1 MNPYTEIEEAR
12 RAVEQFDGSPEDFL
26 LPVSDEIQD
35 PMGVAMV
42 IITDTVLAKG
52 WDLDGFDQRDGYRV
66 YKYKSP
72 D

>member
-1 MNPYTEIEEAR
+1 MNPYTEIEQAR

-26 LPVSDEIQD
+26 LPVSDKIQD
-35 PMGVAMV
+35 PMGVAMA
-42 IITDTVLAKG
+42 IITDTALAKG

>member
-12 RAVEQFDGSPEDFL
+12 LAVEQFDGSPEDFL

-35 PMGVAMV
+35 PMGNAMAIV
-42 IITDTVLAKG
+42 TDAVLARG

-66 YKYKSP
+66 YKYKWP